1 MDLEIQIENFRT
13 INHFIY
19 KETKIL
25 FLEKN
30 FLPIINLWNYK
41 IVGINC

>member
-1 MDLEIQIENFRT
+1 MDLESQIENFYT

-19 KETKIL
+19 NETKIL

-30 FLPIINLWNYK
+30 FLPIINLWN
-41 IVGINC
+41 